1 MKQLLEGNLVRNV
14 RTDRIGM
21 ILSSDKDELY
31 FKVLTHGSKGL
42 EVTSWF
48 RANLEE
54 VKNENTSG
62 TGSRYFL

>member
-1 MKQLLEGNLVRNV
+1 MKLLSEGNLVRNV
-14 RTDRIGM
+14 KTDSIGM

-42 EVTSWF
+42 EITNWF

-62 TGSRYFL
+62 TCNRYFL

>member
-1 MKQLLEGNLVRNV
+1 VKLLSEGNLVRNV

-31 FKVLTHGSKGL
+31 FKVLTHGTKGL
-42 EVTSWF
+42 EVTNWF

-54 VKNENTSG
+54 VKNENTVRASN
-62 TGSRYFL
+62 RYFL